1 MRTDLLIITNS
12 PAETE
17 ELGVRLGRLAWPG
30 AVFWLVGK
38 LGAGKTCLTR
48 GIALGL
54 GVDGS
59 VLSPSFVLVRE
70 LPGRIPLYHAD
81 LYRLDSPAELAELG
95 LEEYICGEG
104 LTVIEWADK
113 GRGFLP
119 AEHLLI
125 EIEYGEGGIRCFRL
139 TAYGPDYAVLLQ
151 KIT

>member
-1 MRTDLLIITNS
+1 MDDLSIITNS

-48 GIALGL
+48 GIARGL
-54 GVDGS
+54 GVDGP

-81 LYRLDSPAELAELG
+81 LYRLDSPAELADLG
-95 LEEYICGEG
+95 LEEYIYGKG

-113 GRGFLP
+113 GQGFLP
-119 AEHLLI
+119 AEHLRI
-125 EIEYGEGGIRCFRL
+125 EIEYGEGGIRRFRL
-139 TAYGPDYAVLLQ
+139 MAHGPAYAVLLE
-151 KIT
+151 KLG